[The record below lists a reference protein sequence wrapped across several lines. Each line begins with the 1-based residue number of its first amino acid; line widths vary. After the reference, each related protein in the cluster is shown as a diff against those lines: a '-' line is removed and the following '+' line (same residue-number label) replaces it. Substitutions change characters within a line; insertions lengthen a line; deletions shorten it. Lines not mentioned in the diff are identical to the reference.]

1 MYSMDTLF
9 LGRTCTLIGEV
20 LIAVMVLW
28 VHHKVEKDKKIDKG
42 VIRTLRQE
50 WFIALLGVMFLSIG
64 YILEIISV

>member
-1 MYSMDTLF
+1 MDTLF

-28 VHHKVEKDKKIDKG
+28 VHHKVEKDKKIAKG

-50 WFIALLGVMFLSIG
+50 WFIALLGVMFLFIG

>member
-1 MYSMDTLF
+1 MDTLF

-50 WFIALLGVMFLSIG
+50 WFIALLGVMFLFIG

>member
-50 WFIALLGVMFLSIG
+50 WFIALLGVMFLFIG